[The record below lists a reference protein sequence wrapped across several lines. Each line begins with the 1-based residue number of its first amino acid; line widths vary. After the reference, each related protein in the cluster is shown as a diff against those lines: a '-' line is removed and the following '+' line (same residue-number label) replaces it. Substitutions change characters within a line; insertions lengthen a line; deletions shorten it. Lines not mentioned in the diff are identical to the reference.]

1 MIWSRANERPRV
13 PPQHWLSA
21 LPTAVRR
28 GICHRAG
35 RARPAAVSTRRSARV
50 VPAATARRLSPV
62 SVRFSASAVRGM
74 EVVGQLCAV
83 RIESIWRPQH
93 AIGTGPAGAQGRRH
107 CRHPELYLGGSHPR
121 VERLGSVGVFGR
133 RHPTRYRMPS
143 AQLGTKEASSS
154 IVSALRAGVVLG
166 ALLPT
171 GLPSR
176 SVARSSVA

>member
-1 MIWSRANERPRV
+1 MTRTRQFLLIWSRANERPRV

-143 AQLGTKEASSS
+143 AQLSNLPKLIRQHPLEPEA
-154 IVSALRAGVVLG
+154 LG
-166 ALLPT
+166 QDARQAQRLL
-171 GLPSR
+171 G
-176 SVARSSVA
+176 